1 MQDIRDKFG
10 KYFQGDGNIFTVR
23 APGRINLIGEH
34 TDYNGGFVL
43 PAALEQ
49 QVVMAGQRREDE
61 KVSIYAEIPDEEV
74 TFSLSRI
81 ERDPQHVWAD
91 YLKGVI
97 FMLRERGIVL
107 SGMNIYVGGD
117 VPVGA
122 GVSSSAALEVAA
134 AFLFRE
140 SCGFSLGLVDMAK
153 LCQRAENE
161 FVGMRCGLMDQFICC
176 LGRKGTVLFL
186 DCLKE
191 EYEFIPLK
199 KRYRLVVCNTGIR
212 RELADS
218 EYNRRREECESGTA
232 VLGKFVPGI
241 TCLRQVSVVDFEK
254 FKDMLPG
261 TVRKRCRHVVYE
273 NKRVLKAVNALRED
287 KIKEFGKLMKESHE
301 SLKDDY
307 EVSCLELDLMVDIA
321 GRQEGCIGSRMSGA
335 GFGGCTVNLI
345 EEEHILKF
353 VEDVKSKYCSKTGID
368 PEIYVSHPANGVNSG
383 T

>member
-1 MQDIRDKFG
+1 MQNIRNKFG
-10 KYFQGDGNIFTVR
+10 KYFQGQGNIFTVR

-254 FKDMLPG
+254 FKDMLPE

-307 EVSCLELDLMVDIA
+307 EVSCPELDLMVDIA

-368 PEIYVSHPANGVNSG
+368 PEIYVSHPASGVNSE

>member
-1 MQDIRDKFG
+1 MQDIRDKFR
-10 KYFQGDGNIFTVR
+10 KYFQEEGNIFTVR

-49 QVVMAGQRREDE
+49 QVVMAGQKREDE
-61 KVSIYAEIPDEEV
+61 KVCIYAEVPDEEV

-81 ERDPQHVWAD
+81 ERDPEHVWAD

-97 FMLRERGIVL
+97 FMLRDRGIVL
-107 SGMNIYVGGD
+107 SGMNIYIGGN
-117 VPVGA
+117 VPIGA

-140 SCGFSLGLVDMAK
+140 SCGFSLELVDMAK
-153 LCQRAENE
+153 LCQQAENE
-161 FVGMRCGLMDQFICC
+161 FVGMRCGLMDQFVCC

-199 KRYRLVVCNTGIR
+199 RRYRLVVCNTGIR
-212 RELADS
+212 RELAGS
-218 EYNRRREECESGTA
+218 EYNKRREECEAGAA
-232 VLGKFVPGI
+232 VLGKSIQGI
-241 TCLRQVSVVDFEK
+241 KYLRQVSSANFER
-254 FKDMLPG
+254 FKDILPE

-273 NKRVLKAVNALRED
+273 NERVLKAVNALRED
-287 KIKEFGKLMKESHE
+287 RIKEFGKFMRESHE

-307 EVSCLELDLMVDIA
+307 EVSCPELDLMVDIA
-321 GRQEGCIGSRMSGA
+321 ENLEGCIGSRMSGA

-345 EEEHILKF
+345 EEEHVLKF
-353 VEDVKSKYCSKTGID
+353 VEDVKSKYCRKIGID
-368 PEIYVSHPANGVNSG
+368 PEIYVSHAASGVNSE